1 MILLIEPFS
10 TNIDMF
16 IPAYPLPLVEI
27 ASFIKSRK
35 KDIEIEIRSLS
46 MDYGIPLNSTG
57 KARIYKKLA
66 DDIVRLNPQAVGI
79 SCTAIAQADE
89 TLALCESIRS
99 WVPETFIFIGGYFP
113 SIYYEE
119 ILKRSTHIDLVIIGE
134 GEEPA
139 LKVIDCLEKKQNPK
153 KMDIPGLAW
162 RDGKQIHVSAPPQR
176 FNLRHKALLNLNL
189 LKHPEHYQVLPYSFS
204 RGCPHRCSFC
214 MEDVLRPQRRSVPK
228 AIVEGDLHNMEAWS
242 GVHTL
247 LISDALFK
255 SFDYFPLLRGLQKKV
270 NFETRCDA
278 LDPNLLDQFPDVVG
292 ILALGLESASYQ
304 SLRRMN
310 KIRDRAHYQ
319 RYLAQAEAIFNRAV
333 ANEIPIMVFM
343 IAGYPG
349 DREQDL
355 QESLA
360 FVKRLSQT
368 KGDGGYIF
376 KIGET
381 RVYPKTRIYDWALKE
396 PGVFVEKMSVFGES
410 VVRRPSWQLDFN
422 TVEAYMQAIFSRSHA
437 TALLNKRLGKLMP
450 FFRLPIQAMGDA
462 SIPDACFVD
471 QQRNI
476 INTQGKHLDTFRK
489 HLPILKAK
497 YKTGRAGQRS
507 TRTLAL

>member
-1 MILLIEPFS
+1 MILLIEPVS

-16 IPAYPLPLVEI
+16 IPAYPLPLLEI
-27 ASFIKSRK
+27 ASFVKARL
-35 KDIEIEIRSLS
+35 KDVKIEIRSLAT
-46 MDYGIPLNSTG
+46 DYGIPLNKAG
-57 KARIYKKLA
+57 KALVYKNLA
-66 DDIVRLNPQAVGI
+66 DDIVRLNPKGVGI
-79 SCTAIAQADE
+79 SCTAIAQAEE
-89 TLALCESIRS
+89 TLQLCEAIRT
-99 WVPETFIFIGGYFP
+99 WAPDTFIFIGGYFP

-119 ILKRSTHIDLVIIGE
+119 VLSRSTNIDVIIIGE

-139 LKVIDCLEKKQNPK
+139 LRIIDCLEKNQNPLSD
-153 KMDIPGLAW
+153 DISGLAW
-162 RDGKQIHVSAPPQR
+162 RDGEQIHLSAPSQR
-176 FNLRHKALLNLNL
+176 FNLRQKALLNLGL
-189 LKHPEHYQVLPYSFS
+189 LAHPQDYQVLPYSFS

-214 MEDVLRPQRRSVPK
+214 MEDVLRPQRRRVPST
-228 AIVEGDLHNMEAWS
+228 IIESDLQNMETWS
-242 GVHTL
+242 SVHTL

-255 SFDYFPLLRGLQKKV
+255 SFEFFPLLRRLQKKV

-278 LDPNLLDQFPDVVG
+278 LDPNLLDQFADVCG
-292 ILALGLESASYQ
+292 ILALGLESASYS

-319 RYLAQAEAIFNRAV
+319 RYLAQAEAIFTRAV
-333 ANEIPIMVFM
+333 ANKIPIMVFM

-360 FVKRLSQT
+360 FVKKLSRV

-381 RVYPKTRIYDWALKE
+381 RVYPKTRIYDWALQE
-396 PGVFVEKMSVFGES
+396 PGVFVEKMSAFGES
-410 VVRRPSWQLDFN
+410 VVRRPSRHLAFD
-422 TVEAYMQAIFSRSHA
+422 TVELYMQEIFSRSHA
-437 TALLNKRLGKLMP
+437 TSMLNERLGNLMP
-450 FFRLPIQAMGDA
+450 FFRLPIEAMNDTN
-462 SIPDACFVD
+462 IPANCYMDRRRSV
-471 QQRNI
+471 I
-476 INTQGKHLDTFRK
+476 IAKGKRLDTFRK
-489 HLPILKAK
+489 HLPNLKEK